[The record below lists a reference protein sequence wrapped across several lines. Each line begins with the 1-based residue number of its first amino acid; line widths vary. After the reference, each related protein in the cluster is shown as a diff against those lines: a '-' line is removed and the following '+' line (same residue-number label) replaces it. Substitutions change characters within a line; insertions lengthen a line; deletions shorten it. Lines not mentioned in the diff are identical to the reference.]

1 MVEKKL
7 NFNQPILSARKHSH
21 KVTSHI
27 VDQREGFPVIHRL
40 PPHRPEN
47 SDHVGNPVSVPFQW
61 EQIPGRPK
69 EEILAQ
75 SHDYAR
81 PFVWEQIPG
90 RPKEDI
96 LTQSHDYARPS
107 VWEQIPGQSKEDIL
121 AQSYNYARPFVSTEP
136 PCRVEALRET
146 SSDSDASSEP
156 VVGEIHDL
164 GVRQREHER
173 RKVVYQDKSI
183 VLHCKPSFKRGGS
196 GQHENVI
203 RVSCLMPR
211 AFLKSSVCSL
221 SPVPAMSRAHVMTFP
236 GSRMLCESA
245 VPGSSTDSEN
255 EVTSRE
261 ARGYQQQHWPFHV
274 EAPRKKSLRTLRELL
289 DADDAARI
297 VENSESY
304 VKTSGEMKMNGESA
318 SDSESDQDSS
328 GEEDIRTAVNE
339 AAENARKRLPR
350 EGDAPPPPPPP
361 LPKSPSDSWLSRT
374 LSFTSVRKTR
384 SSVFTSR
391 LSNKYY

>member
-7 NFNQPILSARKHSH
+7 NFNQPILSVRKHSH

-27 VDQREGFPVIHRL
+27 VGQREGFPVIHRL
-40 PPHRPEN
+40 PPHRPEQ
-47 SDHVGNPVSVPFQW
+47 SFCSRPVGNPVSVPFQW

-75 SHDYAR
+75 SNDYAR

-90 RPKEDI
+90 QP
-96 LTQSHDYARPS
+96 
-107 VWEQIPGQSKEDIL
+107 KEDIL
-121 AQSYNYARPFVSTEP
+121 AQSYNYARPSVSPEP
-136 PCRVEALRET
+136 LVGVEALRQT
-146 SSDSDASSEP
+146 SSDSDASSESI
-156 VVGEIHDL
+156 VDDL

-173 RKVVYQDKSI
+173 RKVVYQEKSI
-183 VLHCKPSFKRGGS
+183 VLHCRPSFKRGGS
-196 GQHENVI
+196 DQHENVI

-221 SPVPAMSRAHVMTFP
+221 SPVPAMSRAHAMTFP

-245 VPGSSTDSEN
+245 VSGSSTDSEN
-255 EVTSRE
+255 EVMSRK
-261 ARGYQQQHWPFHV
+261 ARGYQQRYMPFLV
-274 EAPRKKSLRTLRELL
+274 EAPHKKSLRTLRELL

-304 VKTSGEMKMNGESA
+304 VKTSGVMKINEDSY
-318 SDSESDQDSS
+318 SDSDSDHDLSS
-328 GEEDIRTAVNE
+328 EDDIRTAVNE
-339 AAENARKRLPR
+339 AAENARKRIAR
-350 EGDAPPPPPPP
+350 EGEAPPPPPPPPPPP

-374 LSFTSVRKTR
+374 LSSTSVGKAR
-384 SSVFTSR
+384 SSVFMSR